1 MDFHNERASRQA
13 SSFFSKDKVAC
24 AGLVEGRRCIG
35 MFSEGKTS
43 LKTVSALEPLKIIF
57 FIDECV
63 FKNDSKLL
71 IIIVLLSMF

>member
-13 SSFFSKDKVAC
+13 SSFFFNVKVAC
-24 AGLVEGRRCIG
+24 AGLVEGRRCID
-35 MFSEGKTS
+35 MFSEGNTS
-43 LKTVSALEPLKIIF
+43 LKTVSALVPLKINF

-63 FKNDSKLL
+63 FKNDSKSL